1 MATKEK
7 PVPMLVMYR
16 VKPGNEQAFEP
27 LLKKHWPALRSV
39 KLATEKQARIYRGH
53 AKRGHGPESLY
64 VEFFEWKDASA
75 SDVAHQTPEVMAVWE
90 PMGPMLAGMDLIA
103 LEELPS

>member
-1 MATKEK
+1 MAANNG

-16 VKPGNEQAFEP
+16 VKPGNEAQFET

-39 KLATEKQARIYRGH
+39 DLATDKPAKMFRGH
-53 AKRGHGPESLY
+53 AKRGHGDVSLY
-64 VEFFEWKDASA
+64 VELFEWRDASA
-75 SDVAHQTPEVMAVWE
+75 SDLAHQTPEVMAVWE

-103 LEELPS
+103 LEDLK